1 MPVAWGLRVLYSEFS
16 PAISWTLC
24 PERPILIFL
33 PALTFYGSTTAHFSV
48 LLPPR
53 GNSSIAGSTGVL
65 GNNEPTLAAPLVPNS
80 LLAES
85 GQWVRMRGSL
95 RQSHT
100 PQHIHNYSH
109 HPLPPSTAFPR
120 ILASLFFTS
129 FDSDNTR
136 KLCFHLGVL

>member
-1 MPVAWGLRVLYSEFS
+1 MAWGSRVLCSEFS
-16 PAISWTLC
+16 PPISWTLY

-48 LLPPR
+48 LLSPR
-53 GNSSIAGSTGVL
+53 GNSSVAGSTGVL
-65 GNNEPTLAAPLVPNS
+65 GNNEPTLAAPLVPNG
-80 LLAES
+80 LLAKS

-100 PQHIHNYSH
+100 PQLTRNYSR

-129 FDSDNTR
+129 LDINNTR